1 LEELIMVHKERQIS
15 LKSLGRWPITL
26 AIALALATGAIST
39 YSLLRFRTTAQSPQ
53 PEVPEQSTP
62 AITAVTGLGRLEPE
76 GEVIQLSAPTSLE
89 GARVARLAVREGD
102 SVRAGDVVAV
112 LDSFEARQAALRQAE
127 QQVEVARA
135 RLERVKAGA
144 QTGEIAAQEAAI
156 ARLDSQLRG
165 DIAAQQA
172 TLDRLQAEL
181 RNAEREFQRNQQLYD
196 EGAISASDLD
206 SKRLSVETI
215 QAQVNEA
222 KASLNRTVETLQ
234 KQISEAEAT
243 LDRIA
248 EVRPVDVQV
257 AQAEVNDALAA
268 VERAQAD
275 LNLSYVRAPI
285 DGQILEIYTQPGEI
299 VSSQG
304 IAALARTEQMYAIAE
319 IYDTDIAKVRVG
331 QPATITSEAFSGAI
345 EGTVAQIGLQVG
357 QQDIFSVNP
366 LADTDRK
373 VIEVKIRIDDPEAR
387 ERIANLTNLQ
397 VQVAIHI

>member
-1 LEELIMVHKERQIS
+1 
-15 LKSLGRWPITL
+15 
-26 AIALALATGAIST
+26 
-39 YSLLRFRTTAQSPQ
+39 
-53 PEVPEQSTP
+53 
-62 AITAVTGLGRLEPE
+62 
-76 GEVIQLSAPTSLE
+76 
-89 GARVARLAVREGD
+89 
-102 SVRAGDVVAV
+102 
-112 LDSFEARQAALRQAE
+112 
-127 QQVEVARA
+127 
-135 RLERVKAGA
+135 
-144 QTGEIAAQEAAI
+144 
-156 ARLDSQLRG
+156 
-165 DIAAQQA
+165 
-172 TLDRLQAEL
+172 
-181 RNAEREFQRNQQLYD
+181 
-196 EGAISASDLD
+196 
-206 SKRLSVETI
+206 
-215 QAQVNEA
+215 
-222 KASLNRTVETLQ
+222 
-234 KQISEAEAT
+234 
-243 LDRIA
+243 
-248 EVRPVDVQV
+248 VQV